1 MSSTTLSTIQSTQ
14 QLEPLAAVGLFLCS
28 QKLSITHLI
37 SGSQDATMKLLYKIA
52 VENVQQLIG
61 EEKEIT
67 EGIKAI
73 CDNTSVQLKKN

>member
-1 MSSTTLSTIQSTQ
+1 
-14 QLEPLAAVGLFLCS
+14 
-28 QKLSITHLI
+28 
-37 SGSQDATMKLLYKIA
+37 MKLLYKIA

-73 CDNTSVQLKKN
+73 CDNTSVQLKKIKSCIPSGNTESLDKALLGKPKNVKNQLI